1 MSSLPVVISA
11 VSLCVSALALWRTR
25 TSLSVFQEED
35 GTIQVTNNSQHAV
48 TLVELGMFG
57 QAEGMTRFEIGQDA
71 PKLPYRLD
79 ARDTVSFEPSLGMRV
94 VLSNEEVNRREY
106 GVYTRMASG
115 QWLGH
120 KGRVCSNVSLATRWY
135 WRARSAWRNH
145 KPGT

>member
-35 GTIQVTNNSQHAV
+35 GAIQVTNNSQHAV

-57 QAEGMTRFEIGQDA
+57 QDKGLIRFETGQDA
-71 PKLPYRLD
+71 PKLPHRLE
-79 ARDTVSFEPSLGMRV
+79 ARDTVSFEPSLRMRT
-94 VLSNEEVNRREY
+94 VLSNEEVNRRKY

-120 KGRVCSNVSLATRWY
+120 RGRICSNVSLATYWY
-135 WRARSAWRNH
+135 WRARSAWSDH
-145 KPGT
+145 KPGA